1 MWICCLRTLA
11 AAAETFASFYNFW
24 EMRLGYSNVALLVA
38 SGLLSTSEAQCPS
51 YTSYSQV
58 KYPLV
63 LT

>member
-1 MWICCLRTLA
+1 MWISRLRTLA

-24 EMRLGYSNVALLVA
+24 EMRLGYRDVALVA
-38 SGLLSTSEAQCPS
+38 SGLLLTTEAQCPS

-58 KYPLV
+58 KYLHV